1 MPSDNNQQLAD
12 SSPSVTDATLISRSP
27 NVITAEVDGEIL
39 IMRIERGGYFRLNHV
54 GGDIWRRLEQPCSFA
69 ELIDQLAPEYQA
81 SKATIAGD
89 VRVWLGRMAVEDIVR
104 LV

>member
-1 MPSDNNQQLAD
+1 MLSDNNQQLGDD
-12 SSPSVTDATLISRSP
+12 SPPVADATLISRSP
-27 NVITAEVDGEIL
+27 NVLTAEVDGEIL

-69 ELIDQLAPEYQA
+69 ELIDHLAAEYQA
-81 SKATIAGD
+81 SKATIAED